1 MTVTAM
7 SDAAMSDAAMSDV
20 STQDRAP
27 AHAPVPEAAIE
38 LLERSR
44 AGLFT
49 AAMSVHAGERYV
61 AAHLSALRA
70 AAAVLA
76 TRSRPSRRSSG
87 PRSVWEVLPRIAP
100 ELTEW
105 AAFFA
110 AGADRRAALEAGRVE
125 TVPVREADDQLRAA
139 ETFVTLVEAGLGL
152 DRPSRLSLAVPALR
166 PAGR

>member
-1 MTVTAM
+1 MTATTVT
-7 SDAAMSDAAMSDV
+7 
-20 STQDRAP
+20 T
-27 AHAPVPEAAIE
+27 APVSEAAIE
-38 LLERSR
+38 LLERAR

-76 TRSRPSRRSSG
+76 TRSRPSGRAAG
-87 PRSVWEVLPRIAP
+87 PRSVWEVLPRVAP

-110 AGADRRAALEAGRVE
+110 SGADRRAAVEAGRVD
-125 TVPVREADDQLRAA
+125 TFPVREADDQLRAA
-139 ETFVTLVEAGLGL
+139 ETFLQLVETTLGL
-152 DRPSRLSLAVPALR
+152 DQLHRLPLVMPGLR
-166 PAGR
+166 PTLP

>member
-1 MTVTAM
+1 VP
-7 SDAAMSDAAMSDV
+7 V
-20 STQDRAP
+20 S
-27 AHAPVPEAAIE
+27 EAAVE
-38 LLERSR
+38 LLGRSR
-44 AGLFT
+44 AGLFA

-61 AAHLSALRA
+61 CAHLSALRA

-100 ELTEW
+100 DLTEW

-110 AGADRRAALEAGRVE
+110 AGADRRAALEGGRVE
-125 TVPVREADDQLRAA
+125 TIPVREADDQLRAA
-139 ETFVTLVEAGLGL
+139 ETFVALVESGLGL
-152 DRPSRLSLAVPALR
+152 DVAGRLPLSVPGLR